1 MKSLALFLVI
11 PLAAALGCVKEKGD
25 EHSTIIF
32 MIGEVTKNNAA
43 AQIGDPVNE
52 RDMIQTGA
60 DSFCDIKIGGLPP
73 REARCSSILLP
84 AKNFKIQIKSIIDST
99 SLAPSTRS
107 RIRIY
112 SRPV

>member
-60 DSFCDIKIGGLPP
+60 DSFCDIKIGGGGAPAGGGGGDLVS
-73 REARCSSILLP
+73 ARNI
-84 AKNFKIQIKSIIDST
+84 KN
-99 SLAPSTRS
+99 
-107 RIRIY
+107 
-112 SRPV
+112 